1 MTFSAVLL
9 DLDGTLL
16 NTVPD
21 LTLAVNAMRADINL
35 APLPLETIATYVG
48 KGVRQLIVRSLQGD
62 GIEPDH
68 DLVERCRD
76 LFNRHY
82 HPVNGLHATL
92 YPGVIEGLDA
102 FRRLGLKLAVVT
114 NKPTEFT
121 LPLLERT
128 GLAPY
133 FEQVV
138 CGDTCARHKPD
149 PMPLL
154 HACGLLQVP
163 PAQTVMVGD
172 SINDAQAARA
182 AGMAVLAVPYG
193 YNEGL
198 DVQNLK
204 VDDIV
209 MSIDA
214 AAQWISARGT
224 SPVPA

>member
-1 MTFSAVLL
+1 MPFSAVLL

-16 NTVPD
+16 NTIPD
-21 LTLAVNAMRADINL
+21 LTLAVNAMRAEL
-35 APLPLETIATYVG
+35 GQAQLPLETVATYVG
-48 KGVRQLIVRSLQGD
+48 KGVRQLIIRSLQGD

-68 DLVERCRD
+68 ELVEHCRR
-76 LFNRHY
+76 LFNQHY

-92 YPGVIEGLDA
+92 YPGVIDGLDA
-102 FRRLGLKLAVVT
+102 FKRLGLKLAVVT

-128 GLAPY
+128 ALAAY
-133 FEQVV
+133 FDEVV
-138 CGDTCARHKPD
+138 CGDTCAEHKPH

-154 HACGLLQVP
+154 HACSLLQVQP
-163 PAQTVMVGD
+163 RQAVMIGD
-172 SINDAQAARA
+172 SVNDAQAAQA
-182 AGMAVLAVPYG
+182 AGMTVLAVPYG

-224 SPVPA
+224 SPVPD

>member
-1 MTFSAVLL
+1 MSFSAVLL

-16 NTVPD
+16 NTIPD
-21 LTLAVNAMRADINL
+21 LTIAVNAMRADL
-35 APLPLETIATYVG
+35 EQAPLPLETVATYVG

-62 GIEPDH
+62 GIDPNHE
-68 DLVERCRD
+68 LVEHCRT
-76 LFNRHY
+76 LFNQHY

-92 YPGVIEGLDA
+92 YPGVIEGLEA
-102 FRRLGLKLAVVT
+102 FKRLGLKLAVVT

-121 LPLLERT
+121 LPLLKRCA
-128 GLAPY
+128 LASY
-133 FEQVV
+133 FDEVV
-138 CGDTCARHKPD
+138 CGDTCAQHKPH

-154 HACGLLQVP
+154 HACTLLQVKP
-163 PAQTVMVGD
+163 GQAVMIGD
-172 SINDAQAARA
+172 SVNDAQAAQA
-182 AGMAVLAVPYG
+182 AGMTMLAVPYG

-209 MSIDA
+209 MTIDA